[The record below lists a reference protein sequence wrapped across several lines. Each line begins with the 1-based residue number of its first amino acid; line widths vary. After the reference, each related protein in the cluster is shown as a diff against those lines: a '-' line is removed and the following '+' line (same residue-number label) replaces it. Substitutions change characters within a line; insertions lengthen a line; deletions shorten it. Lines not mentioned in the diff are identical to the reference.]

1 MTEAVSMGI
10 KHILLKTKSEEE
22 KLTQRELKRLKLQR
36 SRVREEL
43 ETAMNNYNHVTEN
56 GLMDF
61 YIYEIRAK
69 EALEQYLIHEIRKL
83 EKGL

>member
-1 MTEAVSMGI
+1 MTEAISMGI
-10 KHILLKTKSEEE
+10 KQILLKARAKEDKAAKQEI
-22 KLTQRELKRLKLQR
+22 KRLRDER

-43 ETAMNNYNHVTEN
+43 EISINNYNHVTEN

-61 YIYEIRAK
+61 YIYQIRSQ

-83 EKGL
+83 EK